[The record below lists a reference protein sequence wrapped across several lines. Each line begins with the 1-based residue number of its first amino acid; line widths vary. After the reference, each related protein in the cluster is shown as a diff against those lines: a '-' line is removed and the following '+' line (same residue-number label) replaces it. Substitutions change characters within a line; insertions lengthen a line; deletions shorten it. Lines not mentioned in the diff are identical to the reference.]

1 MGLTLD
7 TLIPLASSLFCW
19 VVGLVVFRRLPL
31 PFQLLVIHAF
41 ISFAMDVW
49 GIVLVK
55 VFHFH
60 NNQAF
65 FNFYQPF
72 DFLLML
78 FAARE
83 NFGRNFRKFS
93 IISIGIFF
101 LLWILSLS
109 INGIDQFANQAMIV
123 YGILLTIVYFVVL
136 LRNVQ
141 EESSRYTTGIYC
153 IAIPVVLYYCCTIP
167 HFGLMRYF
175 EQSAFRIAGNSI
187 NDVLNTLRYCST
199 GIGLILLSKRVT
211 KPARHAY
218 Q

>member
-1 MGLTLD
+1 MGLSLD
-7 TLIPLASSLFCW
+7 MLIPLASSLFCW
-19 VVGLVVFRRLPL
+19 VVGVFVFRRLPA
-31 PFQLLVIHAF
+31 PFQLLVIQAF
-41 ISFAMDVW
+41 ISFVMDVW
-49 GIVLVK
+49 GIVLVR
-55 VFHFH
+55 VLHFQS
-60 NNQAF
+60 NQAF
-65 FNFYQPF
+65 FNFYMPF

-83 NFGRNFRKFS
+83 SFGRNFRKFAIFS
-93 IISIGIFF
+93 ITVFAV
-101 LLWILSLS
+101 LWTLALS
-109 INGIDQFANQAMIV
+109 INGIDQFANQVLIV

-175 EQSAFRIAGNSI
+175 EQSSFSIAGNSI

-211 KPARHAY
+211 KPAPHAY